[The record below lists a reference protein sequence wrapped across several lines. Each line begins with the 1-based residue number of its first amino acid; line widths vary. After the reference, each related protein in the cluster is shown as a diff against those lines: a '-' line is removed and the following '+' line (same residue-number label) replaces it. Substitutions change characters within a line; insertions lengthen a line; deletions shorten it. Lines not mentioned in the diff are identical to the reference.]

1 MKTSSKIYS
10 LIAGLSALPFIALA
24 QTDKLTSVASNFLK
38 TINVVVTIVFVL
50 AILIFGWGIVRF
62 ISAAGDAEKIK
73 KAKSMIVWGV
83 IGIAVLA
90 SLFGLISYLQGYFD
104 VAAGG
109 GNIVVPGVTGNARV
123 IP

>member
-90 SLFGLISYLQGYFD
+90 SVFGLISFLQDYFG
-104 VAAGG
+104 VGAGG
-109 GNIVVPGVTGNARV
+109 GNIVVPGVTGNART
-123 IP
+123 P